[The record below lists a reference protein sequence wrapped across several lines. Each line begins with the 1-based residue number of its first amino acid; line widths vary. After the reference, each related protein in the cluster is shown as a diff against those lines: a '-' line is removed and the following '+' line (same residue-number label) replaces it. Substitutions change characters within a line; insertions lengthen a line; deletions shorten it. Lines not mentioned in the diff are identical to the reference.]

1 MTSVCA
7 LVLGVAAPQAVDAR
21 PHKKPP
27 PIDDSQPPRPTDP
40 MEVENSP
47 PLPPPPPPPQQQPS
61 HSSSSDNTANQALP
75 QPPQPTSEKVGR
87 FMANVKVG
95 PSLCLYTCTHQGVLA
110 LELGYSVLPNKNGYL
125 VLPLQFQF
133 GPAGAAV
140 MVPLGFQYDIALP
153 FLPGLYVY
161 PRFSIG
167 YAYLID
173 TSAPGSPT
181 AHAGFILPEFGLKYV
196 WRGRWNFGGELVSI
210 PIIFG
215 QNSAGSFADIFY
227 RVLLSAGVNF

>member
-1 MTSVCA
+1 
-7 LVLGVAAPQAVDAR
+7 
-21 PHKKPP
+21 
-27 PIDDSQPPRPTDP
+27 
-40 MEVENSP
+40 
-47 PLPPPPPPPQQQPS
+47 
-61 HSSSSDNTANQALP
+61 
-75 QPPQPTSEKVGR
+75 
-87 FMANVKVG
+87 MANVKVG
-95 PSLCLYTCTHQGVLA
+95 PSVCLYTCTHQGVLA
-110 LELGYSVLPNKNGYL
+110 LELGFSVLPNKNGYL

-133 GPAGAAV
+133 GTAGAAV

-173 TSAPGSPT
+173 TSSPGSPT
-181 AHAGFILPEFGLKYV
+181 AHAGFILPEFGVKYV

-215 QNSAGSFADIFY
+215 QNNAGSFADIFY
-227 RVLLSAGVNF
+227 RILLSAGVNF